1 MGTSSD
7 VLMPK
12 RFWSRLCENTKISVS
27 ISTYSIQRRCQR
39 HRRCERLLAVR
50 IVLNQYTLTDAETV
64 RADMVADGA
73 INAGDLVRIMQ
84 AAMF

>member
-1 MGTSSD
+1 
-7 VLMPK
+7 
-12 RFWSRLCENTKISVS
+12 
-27 ISTYSIQRRCQR
+27 
-39 HRRCERLLAVR
+39 
-50 IVLNQYTLTDAETV
+50 VLNQYTLSDAETA